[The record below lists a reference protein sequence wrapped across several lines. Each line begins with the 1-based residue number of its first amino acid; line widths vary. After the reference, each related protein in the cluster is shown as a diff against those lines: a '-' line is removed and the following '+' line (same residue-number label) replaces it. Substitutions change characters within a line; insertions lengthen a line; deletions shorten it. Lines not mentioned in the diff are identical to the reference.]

1 MEVIPKD
8 MSLWKR
14 QWERGQ
20 DWETWKLR
28 DEVCLDIAL
37 DVVNISLCFITYQ
50 NLGWHNQN
58 A

>member
-1 MEVIPKD
+1 MRLVEEE
-8 MSLWKR
+8 M
-14 QWERGQ
+14 RGG

-37 DVVNISLCFITYQ
+37 DVVNISLFPHRPKSG
-50 NLGWHNQN
+50 L